1 MEPSQIAYLVTSFL
15 LQIAVFTSILKHRA
29 AVLVLLQRGL
39 RWTRDCA
46 PRTDKDKK
54 VSEGVQQFRCWVAD
68 RMLTYLLS
76 IFFIAVSSVQ
86 FNIIRNTTHWISD
99 GQMWV
104 LLAALLGCVIG
115 KQIRLDS
122 QRLDVLYLYFSLLS
136 VAYVSEFVT
145 SAEDFAYFSMTA
157 TVFLRLP
164 ALFFGPRLPMVLLGN
179 LLSVLHA
186 SWRVLSEDFPEPCTE
201 AGQDRFAIRQEVL
214 MFFNLAS
221 FSWIMSGILHE
232 KAELELERGN
242 VASQLSAASSLLRL
256 TCDAVIELDNDLRMT
271 EDSPELAYMLMR
283 SGPGA
288 TLKGANFLD
297 FMVPDDA
304 LRVQDILG
312 SEARPSDS
320 SLAISPGR
328 QIMARAF
335 HTRFIDSYNTKICME
350 VFQVRYSKLDDQKCY
365 LLGLR
370 DFTDVKPLAG
380 DHSGTA
386 DSLLEMDFSLAASPG
401 VAPDMD
407 ASFNLGRSESS
418 SDAVVHAGSKTT
430 KEIYLDIEMEGLLI
444 HSASSPLTHLVGKSL
459 REVFPS
465 PHTSLLMQSLHTE
478 ATSARGSVGRV
489 LQYKDL
495 PLTGIES
502 GIVSGSM
509 QLTKNRFDQIH
520 VLMVFTEMRRK
531 SENRS
536 RRLSRASAAIMI
548 PPSTITP
555 L

>member
-1 MEPSQIAYLVTSFL
+1 
-15 LQIAVFTSILKHRA
+15 
-29 AVLVLLQRGL
+29 
-39 RWTRDCA
+39 
-46 PRTDKDKK
+46 
-54 VSEGVQQFRCWVAD
+54 
-68 RMLTYLLS
+68 
-76 IFFIAVSSVQ
+76 
-86 FNIIRNTTHWISD
+86 
-99 GQMWV
+99 
-104 LLAALLGCVIG
+104 
-115 KQIRLDS
+115 
-122 QRLDVLYLYFSLLS
+122 
-136 VAYVSEFVT
+136 
-145 SAEDFAYFSMTA
+145 
-157 TVFLRLP
+157 
-164 ALFFGPRLPMVLLGN
+164 
-179 LLSVLHA
+179 
-186 SWRVLSEDFPEPCTE
+186 
-201 AGQDRFAIRQEVL
+201 
-214 MFFNLAS
+214 
-221 FSWIMSGILHE
+221 
-232 KAELELERGN
+232 
-242 VASQLSAASSLLRL
+242 
-256 TCDAVIELDNDLRMT
+256 
-271 EDSPELAYMLMR
+271 
-283 SGPGA
+283 
-288 TLKGANFLD
+288 
-297 FMVPDDA
+297 
-304 LRVQDILG
+304 
-312 SEARPSDS
+312 
-320 SLAISPGR
+320 
-328 QIMARAF
+328 MARAF